1 MFNRFIRSIRLLS
14 LVILITGAACAP
26 VVETPAP
33 GPEPDPADP
42 TAALWTVT
50 EGIET
55 PESVYVDPVSGSIF
69 VSQIAGDPGTAD
81 GNGWIVQLSM
91 DGTVMN
97 AEWATGLNAPK
108 GLRSFAGVLWTAD
121 INEVIGWDIASGDE
135 VERITVDGAMFLN
148 DVAAGEDGSVYV
160 SDFMA
165 NRIYRIEDGEVSV
178 FAEGADLEFPN
189 GLLVDGGRLIVGAW
203 GEPAADF
210 STEVPGRLYAL
221 DLETAEKTLITPE
234 PFANIDGVESDGS
247 GGWIITDYLAGKVI
261 RVAPDGTYSDL
272 AQFMPGTADH
282 AYVAANRMAILP
294 HMNENQV
301 SAYDLSGMLE

>member
-1 MFNRFIRSIRLLS
+1 MFNSFIRSIRLLS
-14 LVILITGAACAP
+14 LLTLITGAACAP
-26 VVETPAP
+26 VVEGPSPAP
-33 GPEPDPADP
+33 EPESADP

-81 GNGWIVQLSM
+81 GNGWIVQLSI

-135 VERITVDGAMFLN
+135 IERITIDGAMFLN
-148 DVAAGEDGSVYV
+148 DVAVG
-160 SDFMA
+160 
-165 NRIYRIEDGEVSV
+165 EDGEVSV
-178 FAEGADLEFPN
+178 FAEGDDLEFPN

-272 AQFMPGTADH
+272 AQFMRGTADH

-301 SAYDLSGMLE
+301 AAYDLSGMLE

>member
-1 MFNRFIRSIRLLS
+1 MFNSFIGAVRLLS
-14 LVILITGAACAP
+14 LVILISGAACAP
-26 VVETPAP
+26 MAETPAP
-33 GPEPDPADP
+33 APEPDPADP

-55 PESVYVDPVSGSIF
+55 PESVYLDPASGSIF
-69 VSQIAGDPGTAD
+69 VSQIAGDPGAAD
-81 GNGWIVQLSM
+81 GNGRIVQLGLDGAVM
-91 DGTVMN
+91 D
-97 AEWATGLNAPK
+97 AAWATGLNAPK
-108 GLRSFAGVLWTAD
+108 GLRSVGGVLWTAD

-135 VERITVDGAMFLN
+135 IERITVDGALFLN

-165 NRIYRIEDGEVSV
+165 NRIYRIEDGAVSV
-178 FAEGADLEFPN
+178 FAEGDALEFPN

-221 DLETAEKTLITPE
+221 DLETAGKTLITPE

-247 GGWIITDYLAGKVI
+247 GGWIITDYLAGKLI

-282 AYVAANRMAILP
+282 AYVAGTRMAILP

-301 SAYDLSGMLE
+301 VAYDLSGVLE